1 MKEVARRDEL
11 IGKHIEEFKVRMNG
25 QMMQVMI
32 KHRSKFAKI
41 YLNQVPLCDVCR
53 KVTVKKVAQ

>member
-25 QMMQVMI
+25 QMKQVMI
-32 KHRSKFAKI
+32 KNTS
-41 YLNQVPLCDVCR
+41 NQVSLCDVCR
-53 KVTVKKVAQ
+53 KVTIEKVAQ